1 VLEPALD
8 FPTNPFA
15 ILTFIS
21 APAVLT
27 NASCVLLFG
36 TGNRYGRAIDRVHE
50 LADMVEGSAP
60 RSEPELRLRIRQLEA
75 GETRTLLIVRAL
87 TCFYTAVAGF
97 VASTLVSLVGA
108 VLVSARVGQ
117 GVGISF
123 AIAFLAGAIGVF
135 AMIAGAVM
143 LARETTYSFRVLREE
158 KNFVSE
164 RVQRRMEEIE
174 GSGKSV

>member
-1 VLEPALD
+1 VD

-50 LADMVEGSAP
+50 LAHMVEGSAAL
-60 RSEPELRLRIRQLEA
+60 SEAELRLRIRQLEA
-75 GETRTLLIVRAL
+75 CETRTLLIVRAL

-97 VASTLVSLVGA
+97 VASTLVSLIGA
-108 VLVSARVGQ
+108 VLVSARVDR

-123 AIAFLAGAIGVF
+123 AIAFLAGSVGVF
-135 AMIAGAVM
+135 AMIAGAGM
-143 LARETTYSFRVLREE
+143 LARETTYSFIVLREE
-158 KNFVSE
+158 KKFFTE
-164 RVQRRMEEIE
+164 RVQRRVEEINGAKRE
-174 GSGKSV
+174 SI

>member
-1 VLEPALD
+1 MD

-50 LADMVEGSAP
+50 LADMVEGSAAL
-60 RSEPELRLRIRQLEA
+60 SEAELRLRIRQLEA

-97 VASTLVSLVGA
+97 VASTLVSLIGA
-108 VLVSARVGQ
+108 VLVSARIEQ

-123 AIAFLAGAIGVF
+123 AIAFLAGVVGVF

-143 LARETTYSFRVLREE
+143 LARETTYSFRILQEQ
-158 KNFVSE
+158 KNFFTE
-164 RVQRRMEEIE
+164 RVQRRVAAIE
-174 GSGKSV
+174 GSGKSL